1 MKKHFNDGTF
11 RGTKHMV
18 KAIALALCF
27 VLLFTSFDTAVF
39 AAEDAE
45 VFESE
50 IELVE
55 ESDDIEEQPVEYA
68 ETEEPIDNQMILES
82 LPLEVEEVPFEQ
94 SITVDDVVI
103 TVSAD
108 AGVFPEGASMSARKV
123 TISEENEVAEA
134 IDEVRDNDK
143 KVALSYT
150 FDITVCDMDGNE
162 IEPDTEKGSV
172 KVTFKMAEIA
182 NINLETE
189 VYHLEEADGGL
200 NAENLDVKSDEGEA
214 DEVAVETT
222 GFSFYTVE
230 FTYNELQYVLE
241 GDEKVELTTILDAVG
256 IKENGEISKIEG
268 SDDELFKPVIEDD
281 IWYIEAVKA
290 FNTEEWLKVTIDG
303 IEFEIVVT
311 DNQAPGEWSK
321 LLTALSGSTP
331 SSVENQFEVSSDED
345 GIIIKLLADFTAGD
359 GATTLTVS
367 GAKKLDLNGHVI
379 NANGK
384 SMRVLTIPSGA
395 KLTLEDSDTTA
406 SHEGYIDADDI
417 WHLGTG
423 TGTSQAIAGG
433 IITGGKVAGD
443 NSGEISDG
451 GGVLVKGTLKMNGG
465 SISGN
470 TLSYTNYSCGGGGIA
485 VTDNGIFEMYGGHI
499 TYNKAGN
506 GGGVWT
512 WSGTFNMYDGA
523 VISNCKAAA
532 SGGGVFVENAPF
544 NMYGGVIEKC
554 KAESGQYGNGG
565 GIFTHTN
572 STFTMTGGAIKNN
585 TAAGNG
591 AGVHNNSGTVT
602 LGGKA
607 RITNNMRGTDYN
619 NLYLPS
625 NHTVYISTTTSPTTG
640 MSVHVTLENGT
651 GKVTGTSGTDQ
662 YAQYFGSDK
671 LSNGVVAKDG
681 FVQIVSKTN
690 IVASVNHNDQYI
702 YYDSLQ
708 NAINAAGTEDE
719 VQLFR
724 DIQEDISVITDKNIT
739 LDLNGK
745 VLKGT
750 GAESTITVS
759 SGATLTLCDSR
770 VDVVH
775 YYKYNSNGAWTW
787 DDSAIDDA
795 ITVEEISD
803 STATGTPIILK
814 GGAITGGIDTGSS
827 ASEGGGIYN
836 SGTLIMQGGTIS
848 GNKADL
854 GGGVYNHNGIF
865 VMEDGTIIG
874 NTSNQHGGGVYN
886 YGTFTM
892 MDGTISDNNAG
903 SGYNGGGVYNGQYAA
918 SFVMEG
924 GTISGNNASYGA
936 GVYNYGSNVNFIMR
950 GDSAVS
956 NNVGTNGAGVYF
968 ECDGDSIFTV
978 SGNSQINGNE
988 ATIGGGVYIRDGA
1001 FVMDAGMITGN
1012 KAGGTV
1018 NDYGG
1023 GVVLSRS
1030 GGTLTISGT
1039 AKIIGNVKG
1048 GTVTDGVLS
1057 GGTAQ
1062 NVYLQTD
1069 KNITVGAGN
1078 DMQVGV
1084 TMKSPGVFTTNA
1096 AEGYL
1101 SCFSSDDSAYKV
1113 VYDSDNKLMLEKRKY
1128 YKVTIDSDITNGTV
1142 EIDSDSNYVLEGN
1155 TVTVTATPNLR
1166 YALTSLKYNDGTEDH
1181 DITTTKSFT
1190 MPEAGVTISA
1200 EFDPIGI
1207 WCADIPDQVYTGK
1220 AIKPAINVY
1229 SDGTLLKLG
1238 TDYTIAYSNNTKA
1251 ALSTATNAK
1260 GKSIAPTVTISGKGN
1275 YKNTKIARTFTID
1288 PYSLSGLEVDPATVA
1303 YTKKPIKL
1311 SPVVTLNGKKL
1322 KMGTDYIVSTT
1333 TDVSCEIKNLTEVGE
1348 YDLYIVGK
1356 GNYSGNIPYTFT
1368 ITNLV
1373 PASKVSIGKI
1383 ANLKYTGEEVEPDVS
1398 ITYKKENVNND
1409 FTIEYQN
1416 NTEIGTATVI
1426 ITAKPGTEFSGS
1438 KSATFKIE
1446 GTSIAK
1452 AVLGADGKG
1461 KIAEYTYSGNPCKP
1475 KPDLY
1480 IGTKELENGV
1490 DYLLSYKSNV
1500 NAGTATMTVTGKGA
1514 YTGTK
1519 KFTFKINKY
1528 DAGVDAGGLIKVN
1541 NGELISVKYE
1551 KGGVTPKPRVTI
1563 SINDKEQELKEKTDY
1578 TLGYSN
1584 NKEAADVNAENPKTH
1599 KPVPPTVTIT
1609 FKGNLSGKQP
1619 VKFEITK
1626 KDMSQPESGC
1636 TLTASDVATKAK
1648 TFSWKQTKITIT
1660 DRNGKKLAAKTD
1672 YNPNVR
1678 YFSDI
1683 SCDDEYELTEA
1694 TLPTD
1699 KYPYGK
1705 GWVYVK
1711 ATAAETSK
1719 NYEGYVIGRYYVS
1732 GINIASVKAVI
1743 ADQVYTG
1750 SEICPTEDMVTVTIK
1765 VGKETR
1771 TLSAGDPTN
1780 PDDGDYT
1787 VVLGSYTK
1795 NINKGTASL
1804 TIRGNGEYFGTKA
1817 VKFKI
1822 VNKPF
1827 EWWENLNL

>member
-27 VLLFTSFDTAVF
+27 ALLFTSFDTAVF
-39 AAEDAE
+39 AAEDVE
-45 VFESE
+45 VCESE

-68 ETEEPIDNQMILES
+68 ETEEPIDDQMILES

-162 IEPDTEKGSV
+162 IEPDTEKGSA

-182 NINLETE
+182 NLNLETE
-189 VYHLEEADGGL
+189 VYHLEETDGGL
-200 NAENLDVKSDEGEA
+200 NVEYLDVKSDEGEA
-214 DEVAVETT
+214 DEVTVETT
-222 GFSFYTVE
+222 GFSFYSVE

-256 IKENGEISKIEG
+256 IKENGEISKVEG
-268 SDDELFKPVIEDD
+268 SDDELFKPVFDD
-281 IWYIEAVKA
+281 DENVWYIESVKA
-290 FNTEEWLKVTIDG
+290 FSSKEWLKVTIDG
-303 IEFEIVVT
+303 IEYEIVVT

-321 LLTALSGSTP
+321 LLTALNGTITTT
-331 SSVENQFEVSSDED
+331 VVGQFEID
-345 GIIIKLLADFTAGD
+345 GSKITLLADFVADD

-367 GAKKLDLNGHVI
+367 GTKTLDLNGHVI

-395 KLTLEDSDTTA
+395 ELTLEDSDTTA
-406 SHEGYIDADDI
+406 SHEGYIDADGI

-443 NSGEISDG
+443 NSGGISDG
-451 GGVLVKGTLKMNGG
+451 GGVLVTGTLKMSGG

-470 TLSYTNYSCGGGGIA
+470 TISYTNYNCGGGGIA
-485 VTDNGIFEMYGGHI
+485 VADNGIFEMYGGHI

-506 GGGVWT
+506 GGGV
-512 WSGTFNMYDGA
+512 
-523 VISNCKAAA
+523 
-532 SGGGVFVENAPF
+532 
-544 NMYGGVIEKC
+544 
-554 KAESGQYGNGG
+554 
-565 GIFTHTN
+565 FTHTD

-585 TAAGNG
+585 TAAGDG

-602 LGGKA
+602 LGGTA
-607 RITNNMRGTDYN
+607 LITNNRCGTGYS

-625 NHTVYISTTTSPTTG
+625 NQTVQISATTSPTTG
-640 MSVHVTLENGT
+640 MSVHVTLGMENGT
-651 GKVTGTSGTDQ
+651 GKVTGTPGTDQ

-681 FVQIVSKTN
+681 FVQIVSKIN
-690 IVASVNHNDQYI
+690 VVASVNHNNQVT

-708 NAINAAGTEDE
+708 NAINAAGTEDK
-719 VQLFR
+719 VNMLR
-724 DIQEDISVITDKNIT
+724 DIQEDISVSTDKNIT
-739 LDLNGK
+739 LDLYGK

-759 SGATLTLCDSR
+759 RGATLTLCDSR
-770 VDVVH
+770 ADEVH

-787 DDSAIDDA
+787 DDSAIFGA

-803 STATGTPIILK
+803 STATGTPIILN

-827 ASEGGGIYN
+827 AREGGGIYN
-836 SGTLIMQGGTIS
+836 RGTLIMQGGTIS
-848 GNKADL
+848 GNKADS
-854 GGGVYNHNGIF
+854 GGGVYNNEGSF
-865 VMEDGTIIG
+865 VMKDGTIIG

-892 MDGTISDNNAG
+892 IDGTISDNNAG
-903 SGYNGGGVYNGQYAA
+903 SAYNGGGVYNGQDGA

-936 GVYNYGSNVNFIMR
+936 GVYNYGSNVNFTMC

-956 NNVGTNGAGVYF
+956 NNVGTRGAGVYF
-968 ECDGDSIFTV
+968 DCEGDSKFTV

-988 ATIGGGVYIRDGA
+988 ARYGGGVYIGGGA
-1001 FVMDAGMITGN
+1001 FVMEAGMITGN

-1023 GVVLSRS
+1023 GVVLSLS

-1048 GTVTDGVLS
+1048 GTITDGVLS
-1057 GGTAQ
+1057 GGIAQ
-1062 NVYLQTD
+1062 NVYLQTG

-1078 DMQVGV
+1078 GMKVGV
-1084 TMKSPGVFTTNA
+1084 TMKTPKHGVFTTNA
-1096 AEGYL
+1096 ADGCL

-1142 EIDSDSNYVLEGN
+1142 EIDSGSNNVREGD
-1155 TVTVTATPNLR
+1155 TVSVTATPNLG

-1200 EFDPIGI
+1200 EFEIVPPTEGI
-1207 WCADIPDQVYTGK
+1207 WFADIPDQVYTGK

-1251 ALSTATNAK
+1251 ACSTATNAK
-1260 GKSIAPTVTISGKGN
+1260 GKSIAPTVTIIGKGN
-1275 YKNTKIARTFTID
+1275 YKNTKIVRTFTIN
-1288 PYSLSGLEVDPATVA
+1288 PYSLNGLEIDPTMVSD
-1303 YTKKPIKL
+1303 TKKPIKL

-1322 KMGTDYIVSTT
+1322 KMGTDYVVSTT
-1333 TDVSCEIKNLTEVGE
+1333 EDESGEVKTLTDAGE
-1348 YDLYIVGK
+1348 HDLYIVGK
-1356 GNYSGNIPYTFT
+1356 GNYSGSIPYNFT

-1383 ANLKYTGEEVEPDVS
+1383 ANPKYTGEEVKPEVS
-1398 ITYKKENVNND
+1398 ITYKKENVKDD
-1409 FTIEYQN
+1409 FIIEYKN
-1416 NTEIGTATVI
+1416 NTEVGTATVI
-1426 ITAKPGTEFSGS
+1426 ITAKDNTNFLGS

-1461 KIAEYTYSGNPCKP
+1461 KIEAYTYSGNPCKP
-1475 KPDLY
+1475 TLNLFLSD
-1480 IGTKELENGV
+1480 TELTEG
-1490 DYLLSYKSNV
+1490 DYTAEYTNNV
-1500 NAGTATMTVTGKGA
+1500 NAGTATVTVTGKGA

-1519 KFTFKINKY
+1519 MFTFKINKY
-1528 DAGVDAGGLIKVN
+1528 DAGADTGGLIKVN

-1551 KGGVTPKPRVTI
+1551 KGGVMPKPRVTI
-1563 SINDKEQELKEKTDY
+1563 SINDKDVELEEKTDY

-1584 NKEAADVNAENPKTH
+1584 NKAVAGINAENPKTH
-1599 KPVPPTVTIT
+1599 KSLAPTVTIT

-1648 TFSWKQTKITIT
+1648 AFSWKQTRITIT

-1683 SCDDEYELTEA
+1683 SCDDAYELTEA
-1694 TLPTD
+1694 TLPTNENE
-1699 KYPYGK
+1699 YPDGK

-1711 ATAAETSK
+1711 ATAAETSL
-1719 NYEGYVIGRYYVS
+1719 NYKGYVIGRYYVS
-1732 GINIASVKAVI
+1732 GINISSVKAVI
-1743 ADQVYTG
+1743 ADQIYTG
-1750 SEICPTEDMVTVTIK
+1750 KEICPTEDMITVTIK
-1765 VGKETR
+1765 VGKETK

-1787 VVLGSYTK
+1787 VVPGSYTK